1 MATTSKLGYGNA
13 ENLDTA
19 ITNGIIDTV
28 YDPASSNTNVTPG
41 CGWRCFRQADGRTY

>member
-19 ITNGIIDTV
+19 ITNGIIDEKDLVITKDTSEF
-28 YDPASSNTNVTPG
+28 YYIRDDKSKQD
-41 CGWRCFRQADGRTY
+41 FEI

>member
-28 YDPASSNTNVTPG
+28 YDPASSNTNVTL
-41 CGWRCFRQADGRTY
+41 AMDGVVSGKLTV